1 LNDLKTKFQQSTLG
15 MLSDDNAASTMTTQ
29 SVPQENGTDQA
40 KPMVD
45 GVATTSA
52 DEPAPSTLVNGTE
65 SLTENGISEPSS
77 SAVPNDTL
85 PMESA
90 RSDDEADNEETPET
104 KPETIRTGPSDIPLR
119 GPVQGWETPPQEH
132 VNGVVQPRVEPP
144 PNKPTRHTNQ
154 LEYIAKEVLKPA
166 RTHKH
171 AWPFLKPVDAVKL
184 GITDYHKVIKRP
196 MDLTTIEKRLKNVY
210 YYSAE
215 DCMRDIMT
223 MFNNCYTYNPPH
235 YGVYTMA
242 KDLERFILS
251 KMAKMPSDVSSF
263 QDFESIFQNC
273 YAYNQNEDDVA
284 LMCKNVENLYQ
295 DRIRKM
301 PKEEYEIPKTSQ
313 KRPGKKSSLHGGS
326 RSSVTP
332 AAGIGSVCN
341 SPSSSAP
348 SEAAAAVLNYFHNA
362 TVQGAPYSFSFV
374 QKVTYKRHPTTQMA
388 PYWLAVG

>member
-1 LNDLKTKFQQSTLG
+1 LNDLNTKFQQSTLG

-52 DEPAPSTLVNGTE
+52 NEPAPSTLVNGTE

-215 DCMRDIMT
+215 DCMRVSILLLL
-223 MFNNCYTYNPPH
+223 YPLAPLLTY
-235 YGVYTMA
+235 
-242 KDLERFILS
+242 R
-251 KMAKMPSDVSSF
+251 
-263 QDFESIFQNC
+263 
-273 YAYNQNEDDVA
+273 
-284 LMCKNVENLYQ
+284 
-295 DRIRKM
+295 
-301 PKEEYEIPKTSQ
+301 
-313 KRPGKKSSLHGGS
+313 
-326 RSSVTP
+326 
-332 AAGIGSVCN
+332 
-341 SPSSSAP
+341 
-348 SEAAAAVLNYFHNA
+348 
-362 TVQGAPYSFSFV
+362 
-374 QKVTYKRHPTTQMA
+374 
-388 PYWLAVG
+388 